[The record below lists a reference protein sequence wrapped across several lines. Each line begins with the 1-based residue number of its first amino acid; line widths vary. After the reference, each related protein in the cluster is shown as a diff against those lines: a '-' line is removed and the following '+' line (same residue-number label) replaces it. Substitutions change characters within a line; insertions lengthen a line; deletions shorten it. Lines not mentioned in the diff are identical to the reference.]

1 MQSPPSRA
9 RWSVPAAFLLVAFGC
24 GPYRS
29 IDGTGNNPRHPE
41 RGAAGQPLHRALA
54 SHYGDGVES
63 MAGQHKPSPRVI
75 SNEVCDQQ
83 GSRPNA
89 HRASDFVWQWG
100 QFLDH
105 DIDLTPEAEPLE
117 PAPIPVPAGDPFFDP
132 GGTGGVGIGFHRSI
146 WHPDT
151 ASGPANPRQQKN
163 EITSFIDASNVYGSD
178 AARAA
183 ALRKNDGSGE
193 LATSP
198 GDLLPWNTGGFPN
211 AGGDDDSLFLAGDV
225 RANEQ
230 VGLTALHTL
239 FVREH
244 NRIARIV
251 RSQLPTWSGDRVY
264 QAARQ
269 LVGAEMQAITF
280 REYLPALL
288 GRFAPSVKSVYRPRV
303 QPQIVNHFSTALFR
317 YGHSQLN
324 PLLLRLD
331 EAGNEIAAG
340 NLRLRDAF
348 FAPDEVV
355 DHGIEPLLRGL
366 ASQQAQAVDPFVIDD
381 VRNFL
386 FGPPG
391 SGGFDLASLNIQRG
405 RDHGLPAYNATR
417 LGYGLPP
424 AANYDDISSDPE
436 IQARLEAAYGA
447 GNVDDVDLW
456 VGALAE
462 DPLPGALVGP
472 LIGKAI
478 RKQFVRLRD
487 GDRFWY
493 RRTLPRVLVLM
504 VESTTLADVIRANT
518 SITSIQDDVFHVT
531 RP

>member
-1 MQSPPSRA
+1 M
-9 RWSVPAAFLLVAFGC
+9 
-24 GPYRS
+24 
-29 IDGTGNNPRHPE
+29 
-41 RGAAGQPLHRALA
+41 
-54 SHYGDGVES
+54 
-63 MAGQHKPSPRVI
+63 
-75 SNEVCDQQ
+75 
-83 GSRPNA
+83 
-89 HRASDFVWQWG
+89 
-100 QFLDH
+100 
-105 DIDLTPEAEPLE
+105 
-117 PAPIPVPAGDPFFDP
+117 
-132 GGTGGVGIGFHRSI
+132 
-146 WHPDT
+146 
-151 ASGPANPRQQKN
+151 
-163 EITSFIDASNVYGSD
+163 
-178 AARAA
+178 
-183 ALRKNDGSGE
+183 
-193 LATSP
+193 
-198 GDLLPWNTGGFPN
+198 
-211 AGGDDDSLFLAGDV
+211 
-225 RANEQ
+225 
-230 VGLTALHTL
+230 GLTALHTL